1 MTTAL
6 LEVIALDAADA
17 RLAVEG
23 GADRL
28 ELVSGMEFS
37 GFNPAVETFAQI
49 RAAVDVP
56 LRVMLRLRDGFA
68 AGGAAGV
75 TALKTA
81 ARELRAEGAD
91 EFVIGLLDR
100 SGAPDVPALEDV
112 LAMLDGSAWTFHK
125 AIDAAADR
133 DAVFDAIRPLPGLD
147 TVLTSGGPFPSGQGV
162 EVLRAEAAR
171 EAARADGVGILV
183 GGGLKLLDLPALRA
197 AGLTRFHV
205 GSAVRATGDW
215 AGPVDPERVAA
226 WRSALDETAEAVA

>member
-37 GFNPAVETFAQI
+37 GFSPAVETFAQI

-56 LRVMLRLRDGFA
+56 LRVMLRLRDGFLVGGY
-68 AGGAAGV
+68 AGI
-75 TALKTA
+75 TALKAA

-91 EFVIGLLDR
+91 QFVLGWLDPA
-100 SGAPDVPALEDV
+100 GAVDMAALEEV
-112 LAMLDGSAWTFHK
+112 LPVLEGSPWTFHK

-133 DAVFDAIRPLPGLD
+133 DALFDAVRPLPGLD

-162 EVLRAEAAR
+162 EVLRAEAQR
-171 EAARADGVGILV
+171 EAAREDGVSILV
-183 GGGLKLLDLPALRA
+183 GGGLKPADLPDLRA
-197 AGLTRFHV
+197 AGLTRFHL
-205 GSAVRATGDW
+205 GSAVRSTGDW

-226 WRSALDETAEAVA
+226 WRSALDDPTEAAA

>member
-37 GFNPAVETFAQI
+37 GFNPPLEAFSQI

-56 LRVMLRLRDGFA
+56 LRVMLRLRDGFL
-68 AGGAAGV
+68 AGGYAGL
-75 TALKTA
+75 TALKA
-81 ARELRAEGAD
+81 SARELRARGAD
-91 EFVIGLLDR
+91 QFVLGWLDPAGAVDLAALQEVLEVLD
-100 SGAPDVPALEDV
+100 GAP
-112 LAMLDGSAWTFHK
+112 WTFHK

-133 DAVFDAIRPLPGLD
+133 DAVFDAVRPLPGLD
-147 TVLTSGGPFPSGQGV
+147 TVLTSGGPFPAGQGV
-162 EVLRAEAAR
+162 EVLRAEARR

-183 GGGLKLLDLPALRA
+183 GGGLKPADLPALRA
-197 AGLTRFHV
+197 AGLTGFHL

-215 AGPVDPERVAA
+215 AGHVDPERVAA
-226 WRSALDETAEAVA
+226 WRSALDDPTEAMA